1 MRKKEIPSIHQEH
14 QVDRNLVEH
23 ALDLLEASRTPRDVP
38 VPLKE
43 GLELPEVMPESGIEA
58 KKMLDELA
66 SSVLETSAQLHH
78 PGFMAHMDPPTPSV
92 AWVASF
98 WQAALNQNLLHPDVA
113 PKARF
118 LSERLV
124 SWIAPFFGMD
134 GGHFVPGST
143 VSNLTALWAAREIK
157 GVKKV
162 AASKMAHLSVRKAA
176 DILGLEY
183 LAMDSDPLHQWHPD
197 PDSD

>member
-1 MRKKEIPSIHQEH
+1 MQKEEITSIHQQH
-14 QVDRNLVEH
+14 QVDRDLEEH
-23 ALDLLEASRTPRDVP
+23 ALDLLEASRTPRDEP

-92 AWVASF
+92 AWIASF

-113 PKARF
+113 P
-118 LSERLV
+118 
-124 SWIAPFFGMD
+124 
-134 GGHFVPGST
+134 
-143 VSNLTALWAAREIK
+143 
-157 GVKKV
+157 
-162 AASKMAHLSVRKAA
+162 
-176 DILGLEY
+176 
-183 LAMDSDPLHQWHPD
+183 
-197 PDSD
+197 